1 MVKIWKKGLIFMS
14 KIISVKGYELFDSRG
29 NPTVGARVETESG
42 AVGFSV
48 VPSGAS
54 TGKYEAVELRDGGKR
69 LCGKGV
75 RLAVKNINSLIA
87 PTLLGMDVSAPQKAD
102 KAILELDGTEDK
114 RRLGANAVLAVSVA
128 LYKAAAED
136 KGVPLYRYFAGEYGE
151 ITMPLPMMNIL
162 NGGAHASNNIDIQE
176 FMIKPIVTSSFSESM
191 EICAEIYHTLKKLLA
206 EKGRATAVGDEGGFA
221 PDLSGNEEA
230 IELIVEAIEK
240 AGYSTDRVKLCLDV
254 AASEWAEG
262 NGYFL
267 PKSKKRLTRDELIS
281 YLCELSRKY
290 PICSIEDGLCEE
302 DLEGTAELTKRLGEA
317 VQIVGDDLFVT
328 NKKRLQE
335 GIEAG
340 AANAILIKPNQ
351 IGSVSETLEVIRR
364 AKEKGYKTVISHRSG
379 DTEDTFIADLAAG
392 VSAGQ
397 IKTGAPCRSERTAK
411 YNRLLFI
418 EQENFN

>member
-1 MVKIWKKGLIFMS
+1 MS

-29 NPTVGARVETESG
+29 NPTVGARIETDSG

-54 TGKYEAVELRDGGKR
+54 TGKYEAAELRDGGKR

-75 RLAVKNINSLIA
+75 RLAVENINSLIA
-87 PTLLGMDVSAPQKAD
+87 PTLMGMDVSAPEKAD

-114 RRLGANAVLAVSVA
+114 RRLGANAILAVSVA
-128 LYKAAAED
+128 LYKAAAKD

-151 ITMPLPMMNIL
+151 VTLPLPMMNIL
-162 NGGAHASNNIDIQE
+162 NGGAHAPNNIDIQE
-176 FMIKPIVTSSFSESM
+176 FMIKPVGASSFSESM
-191 EICAEIYHTLKKLLA
+191 EICAEIYHTLKKLLT

-221 PDLSGNEEA
+221 PNLSGDEEA

-267 PKSKKRLTRDELIS
+267 PKSKKRFTRDELIN
-281 YLCELSRKY
+281 YLCGLSEKY
-290 PICSIEDGLCEE
+290 PICSIEDGLSEE
-302 DLEGTAELTKRLGEA
+302 DFEGTARLTERLGEA

-328 NKKRLQE
+328 NKKRLLK
-335 GIEAG
+335 GIEEG

-351 IGSVSETLEVIRR
+351 IGSVSETLEVIRL
-364 AKEKGYKTVISHRSG
+364 AKEKGYKTIISHRSG

-418 EQENFN
+418 EQEILG

>member
-1 MVKIWKKGLIFMS
+1 MS

-29 NPTVGARVETESG
+29 NPTVGARIETDSG

-75 RLAVKNINSLIA
+75 RLAVENINSLIA
-87 PTLLGMDVSAPQKAD
+87 PTLIGMDVSAPEKAD

-114 RRLGANAVLAVSVA
+114 RRLGANAILAVSVA
-128 LYKAAAED
+128 LYKAAAKD

-151 ITMPLPMMNIL
+151 VTLPLPMMNIL
-162 NGGAHASNNIDIQE
+162 NGGAHAPNNIDIQE
-176 FMIKPIVTSSFSESM
+176 FMIKPVGAASFSESM
-191 EICAEIYHTLKKLLA
+191 EICAEIYHTLKKLLI

-221 PDLSGNEEA
+221 PNLSGDEEA
-230 IELIVEAIEK
+230 IELIIEAIEK

-267 PKSKKRLTRDELIS
+267 PKSKKRFTRDELIN
-281 YLCELSRKY
+281 YLCGLSEKY
-290 PICSIEDGLCEE
+290 PICSIEDGLSEE
-302 DLEGTAELTKRLGEA
+302 DFEGTARLTERLGEA

-328 NKKRLQE
+328 NKKRLQK
-335 GIEAG
+335 GIEEG

-351 IGSVSETLEVIRR
+351 IGSVSETLEVIRL
-364 AKEKGYKTVISHRSG
+364 AKEKGYKTIISHRSG

-411 YNRLLFI
+411 YNRLLVI
-418 EQENFN
+418 EQEILG

>member
-1 MVKIWKKGLIFMS
+1 MS

-29 NPTVGARVETESG
+29 NPTVGARIETDSG

-75 RLAVKNINSLIA
+75 RLAVENINSLIA
-87 PTLLGMDVSAPQKAD
+87 PTLIGMDVSAPEKAD

-128 LYKAAAED
+128 LYKAAAKD

-151 ITMPLPMMNIL
+151 IAMPLPMMNIL
-162 NGGAHASNNIDIQE
+162 NGGAHALNNIDIQE
-176 FMIKPIVTSSFSESM
+176 FMIKPVGVSSFSESM

-221 PDLSGNEEA
+221 PNLSGDEEA

-267 PKSKKRLTRDELIS
+267 PKSKKRFTRDELIN
-281 YLCELSRKY
+281 YLCGLSEKY
-290 PICSIEDGLCEE
+290 PICSIEDGLSEE
-302 DLEGTAELTKRLGEA
+302 DFEGTARLTERLGEA

-328 NKKRLQE
+328 NKKRLLK
-335 GIEAG
+335 GIEEG

-351 IGSVSETLEVIRR
+351 IGSVSETLEVIRL
-364 AKEKGYKTVISHRSG
+364 AKEKGYKTIISHRSG

-397 IKTGAPCRSERTAK
+397 IKTGAPCRSEHTAK

-418 EQENFN
+418 EQEILG

>member
-1 MVKIWKKGLIFMS
+1 MS

-29 NPTVGARVETESG
+29 NPTVGARVETDSG

-191 EICAEIYHTLKKLLA
+191 EICAEIFHTLKKLLA

-351 IGSVSETLEVIRR
+351 IGSVSETLEVLRL

>member
-1 MVKIWKKGLIFMS
+1 MS

-191 EICAEIYHTLKKLLA
+191 EICAEIFHTLKKLLA

-351 IGSVSETLEVIRR
+351 IGSVSETLEVIRL

-418 EQENFN
+418 DQENFN

>member
-1 MVKIWKKGLIFMS
+1 MS

-29 NPTVGARVETESG
+29 NPTVGARIETDSG

-75 RLAVKNINSLIA
+75 RLAVENINSLIA
-87 PTLLGMDVSAPQKAD
+87 PTLIGMDVSAPEKAD

-114 RRLGANAVLAVSVA
+114 RRLGANAILAVSVA
-128 LYKAAAED
+128 LYKAAAKD

-151 ITMPLPMMNIL
+151 IAMPLPMMNIL
-162 NGGAHASNNIDIQE
+162 NGGAHALNNIDIQE
-176 FMIKPIVTSSFSESM
+176 FMIKPVGVSSFSESM

-221 PDLSGNEEA
+221 PNLSGDEEA

-267 PKSKKRLTRDELIS
+267 PKSKKRFTRDELIN
-281 YLCELSRKY
+281 YLCGLSEKY
-290 PICSIEDGLCEE
+290 PICSIEDGLSEE
-302 DLEGTAELTKRLGEA
+302 DFEGTARLTERLGEA

-328 NKKRLQE
+328 NKKRLLK
-335 GIEAG
+335 GIEEG

-351 IGSVSETLEVIRR
+351 IGSVSETLEVIRL
-364 AKEKGYKTVISHRSG
+364 AKEKGYKTIISHRSG

-418 EQENFN
+418 EQEILG

>member
-1 MVKIWKKGLIFMS
+1 MS

-87 PTLLGMDVSAPQKAD
+87 PTLMGMDVSAPQKAD

-191 EICAEIYHTLKKLLA
+191 EICAEIFHTLKKLLA

-351 IGSVSETLEVIRR
+351 IGSVSETLEVIRL

>member
-1 MVKIWKKGLIFMS
+1 MS

-29 NPTVGARVETESG
+29 NPTVGARVETDSG

-87 PTLLGMDVSAPQKAD
+87 PTLMGMDVSAPQKAD

-151 ITMPLPMMNIL
+151 IAMPLPMMNIL

-267 PKSKKRLTRDELIS
+267 PKSKKCLTRDELIS

-335 GIEAG
+335 GIKAG

-351 IGSVSETLEVIRR
+351 IGSVSETLEVIRL

>member
-1 MVKIWKKGLIFMS
+1 MS

-29 NPTVGARVETESG
+29 NPTVGARVETDSG

-328 NKKRLQE
+328 NKKRLQK

-351 IGSVSETLEVIRR
+351 IGSVSETLEVIRL

>member
-1 MVKIWKKGLIFMS
+1 MS

-29 NPTVGARVETESG
+29 NPTVGARVETDSG
-42 AVGFSV
+42 VVGFSV

-75 RLAVKNINSLIA
+75 RLAVENINSLIA
-87 PTLLGMDVSAPQKAD
+87 PTLIGMDISVPEKAD
-102 KAILELDGTEDK
+102 KAMLELDGTEDK

-128 LYKAAAED
+128 LYKAAAKA
-136 KGVPLYRYFAGEYGE
+136 KGVPLYRWFAGEYGE
-151 ITMPLPMMNIL
+151 ITMPKPMMNIL
-162 NGGAHASNNIDIQE
+162 NGGAHALNNIDIQE
-176 FMIKPIVTSSFSESM
+176 FMIKPIVASSFSESM
-191 EICAEIYHTLKKLLA
+191 EICAEIYHTLKKLLI

-267 PKSKKRLTRDELIS
+267 PKSKKRFTRDELIS

-290 PICSIEDGLCEE
+290 PICSIEDGLSEE
-302 DLEGTAELTKRLGEA
+302 DLEGTAELTKRLGDA

-328 NKKRLQE
+328 NKKRLQD

-351 IGSVSETLEVIRR
+351 IGSVSETLEVIRL

-392 VSAGQ
+392 MSAGQ

-418 EQENFN
+418 EQENLG

>member
-1 MVKIWKKGLIFMS
+1 MS

-29 NPTVGARVETESG
+29 NPTVGARVETDSG

-87 PTLLGMDVSAPQKAD
+87 PTLMGMDVSAPQKAD

-335 GIEAG
+335 GIKAG

-351 IGSVSETLEVIRR
+351 IGSVSETLEVIRL

>member
-1 MVKIWKKGLIFMS
+1 MS

-191 EICAEIYHTLKKLLA
+191 EICAEIFHTLKKLLA

-351 IGSVSETLEVIRR
+351 IGSVSETLEVIRL